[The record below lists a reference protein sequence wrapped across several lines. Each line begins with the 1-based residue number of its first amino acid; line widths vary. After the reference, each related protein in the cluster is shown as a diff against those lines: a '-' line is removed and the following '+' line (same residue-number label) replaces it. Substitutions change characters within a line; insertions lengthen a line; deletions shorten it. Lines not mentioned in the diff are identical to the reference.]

1 MHIWD
6 GKKFCLGL
14 TAALLTASSALFVS
28 CRKIDEDAPEQ
39 IYYIE
44 ASERFYITE
53 EISETGSEF
62 SAETFETGETDSETE
77 ETNETEEAASE
88 ITETTEASKAETE
101 TETEMET
108 ETEPET
114 ITKTASETASEA
126 AVETTS
132 ESEPATE
139 IVTETLPVTEKPVTD
154 NQPVQAA
161 LYEMSY
167 PAEDAFV
174 KPLGRTFMRN
184 GARILSHTC
193 SGVEFAFKGTEA
205 DITLT
210 SNCKSSKAR
219 AAFYVDGELVKDTML
234 NSKEETF
241 RIFESD
247 EPKNCII
254 SVIKLSE
261 AAYSNIGVKSI
272 NVTSE
277 YGIIPT
283 PARKHKIEFIG
294 DSITC
299 GYGIDASDQYEAF
312 ATTNENGEKTY
323 AALVGKHFK
332 ADYNIISW
340 SGIGVYSSYTESSKP
355 NQSFL
360 MPPIYGKTA
369 PNELSND
376 MWDFSKWQPDLVV
389 INLGT
394 NDNTWTK
401 GIQDRADI
409 FGEAYYKFI
418 EQVREAN
425 PNAYI
430 ICSLGVMG
438 SKLLPEIKEQ
448 VALYSA
454 NTGDY
459 RITTFEFDYRDGVND
474 GFGAG
479 FHPSAVTHQKMA
491 DKLIPFISELLGW

>member
-1 MHIWD
+1 MRI
-6 GKKFCLGL
+6 GKTACSV
-14 TAALLTASSALFVS
+14 TAAALLAASAALFAS
-28 CRKIDEDAPEQ
+28 CQKIDEAVPEQ

-44 ASERFYITE
+44 ASEPFFIRDIEAAAETAAETTSETAEITE
-53 EISETGSEF
+53 ATEIST
-62 SAETFETGETDSETE
+62 
-77 ETNETEEAASE
+77 E
-88 ITETTEASKAETE
+88 ITETKEISRTKTETE
-101 TETEMET
+101 TETETAPETVTETAASSETQTETTTEITT
-108 ETEPET
+108 ETE
-114 ITKTASETASEA
+114 IQ
-126 AVETTS
+126 
-132 ESEPATE
+132 TE
-139 IVTETLPVTEKPVTD
+139 IVRETLPVTEETVTET
-154 NQPVQAA
+154 QPVQAA

-167 PAEDAFV
+167 PAEDTFV
-174 KPLGRTFMRN
+174 KPLGRTFMKD

-193 SGVEFAFKGTEA
+193 SGVEFAFRGTKA
-205 DITLT
+205 DVTLT
-210 SNCKSSKAR
+210 SNCKTSKAR
-219 AAFYVDGELVKDTML
+219 VAFYVNGEYVKDTML
-234 NSKEETF
+234 RNEEETF
-241 RIFESD
+241 TLFESN
-247 EPKNCII
+247 EPQNCII
-254 SVIKLSE
+254 SVVKLSE

-272 NVTSE
+272 NVNSE

-299 GYGIDASDQYEAF
+299 GYGVDAADQHEAF

-332 ADYNIISW
+332 ADYNVISW

-360 MPPIYGKTA
+360 MPSTYGKTA
-369 PNELSND
+369 PNDLYND
-376 MWDFSKWQPDLVV
+376 MWDFSQWQPDLVV

-394 NDNTWTK
+394 NDNTWTR
-401 GIQDRADI
+401 GIQDRVDL
-409 FGEAYYKFI
+409 FGAAYYDFI
-418 EQVREAN
+418 KQVREAN

-438 SKLLPEIKEQ
+438 SKLLPEIEKQ

-479 FHPSAVTHQKMA
+479 YHPSAVTHQKMA
-491 DKLIPFISELLGW
+491 DKLIPFISQLLGW

>member
-1 MHIWD
+1 MRI
-6 GKKFCLGL
+6 GKTACSV
-14 TAALLTASSALFVS
+14 TAAALLAASAALFAS
-28 CRKIDEDAPEQ
+28 CRKIDEAAPEQ

-44 ASERFYITE
+44 ASEQFFIRDIE
-53 EISETGSEF
+53 PAAETA
-62 SAETFETGETDSETE
+62 AETFSETAE
-77 ETNETEEAASE
+77 VTEATENSSE
-88 ITETTEASKAETE
+88 ITERSETSRTETE
-101 TETEMET
+101 TETKTET
-108 ETEPET
+108 ETSAELPAET
-114 ITKTASETASEA
+114 QT
-126 AVETTS
+126 ETTA
-132 ESEPATE
+132 EIMTETEIQTE
-139 IVTETLPVTEKPVTD
+139 IVTETLPITETTVTET
-154 NQPVQAA
+154 QPVQAA

-167 PAEDAFV
+167 PAEDTFV
-174 KPLGRTFMRN
+174 KPLGRTFMKD

-193 SGVEFAFKGTEA
+193 SGVEFAFRGTKA
-205 DITLT
+205 DVTLT
-210 SNCKSSKAR
+210 SNCKTSKAR
-219 AAFYVDGELVKDTML
+219 VAFYVNGEYIKDTML
-234 NSKEETF
+234 QNEEETF
-241 RIFESD
+241 SVFESD
-247 EPKNCII
+247 EPQNCII
-254 SVIKLSE
+254 SVVKLSE

-272 NVTSE
+272 NVNSE

-299 GYGIDASDQYEAF
+299 GYGVDAKDQYEAF

-332 ADYNIISW
+332 ADYNVISW

-360 MPPIYGKTA
+360 MPPTYGKTA
-369 PNELSND
+369 PNDLYND
-376 MWDFSKWQPDLVV
+376 MWDFSQWQPDLVV

-394 NDNTWTK
+394 NDNTWTR
-401 GIQDRADI
+401 GIQERADL
-409 FGEAYYKFI
+409 FGSAYYDFI
-418 EQVREAN
+418 KQVREAN

-479 FHPSAVTHQKMA
+479 YHPSAVTHQKMA
-491 DKLIPFISELLGW
+491 DKLIPFISQLLDW

>member
-6 GKKFCLGL
+6 RKKFCLGL
-14 TAALLTASSALFVS
+14 TAALLTASSSIFVS
-28 CRKIDEDAPEQ
+28 CRKIDEEAPEQ

-44 ASERFYITE
+44 ASERLYITE
-53 EISETGSEF
+53 EISETEPEF
-62 SAETFETGETDSETE
+62 LTEISGTGETSDTEESTTETETETDTEPETESETE
-77 ETNETEEAASE
+77 P
-88 ITETTEASKAETE
+88 ETE
-101 TETEMET
+101 TETEIET
-108 ETEPET
+108 TTES
-114 ITKTASETASEA
+114 ASETT
-126 AVETTS
+126 VEITT
-132 ESEPATE
+132 ETEPATE
-139 IVTETLPVTEKPVTD
+139 IVTETLSGTEEPVTD
-154 NQPVQAA
+154 IQPVQSA

-167 PAEDAFV
+167 PADDTFV
-174 KPLGRTFMRN
+174 KPLGRTFMRD

-193 SGVEFAFKGTEA
+193 SGVEFAFRGTSA

-247 EPKNCII
+247 EPRNCII
-254 SVIKLSE
+254 SVVKLSE

-299 GYGIDASDQYEAF
+299 GYGVDAADQYEAF
-312 ATTNENGEKTY
+312 STTNENGAKTY

-360 MPPIYGKTA
+360 LPPIYGKTA

-376 MWDFSKWQPDLVV
+376 MWDFTQWQPDLVV

>member
-6 GKKFCLGL
+6 RKKFCLGL
-14 TAALLTASSALFVS
+14 TAAILTVSSLLFVS
-28 CRKIDEDAPEQ
+28 CRKIDEEAPEQ

-53 EISETGSEF
+53 EISETEPEF
-62 SAETFETGETDSETE
+62 LTEISGTGETSDTEESTTETETDTEPETESETE
-77 ETNETEEAASE
+77 PETE
-88 ITETTEASKAETE
+88 TEPKTE
-101 TETEMET
+101 TETEIET
-108 ETEPET
+108 TTES
-114 ITKTASETASEA
+114 ASETT
-126 AVETTS
+126 VEITT
-132 ESEPATE
+132 ETEPATE
-139 IVTETLPVTEKPVTD
+139 IVTETLSGTEEPVTD
-154 NQPVQAA
+154 IQPVQSA

-167 PAEDAFV
+167 PADDTFV
-174 KPLGRTFMRN
+174 KPLGRTFMRD

-193 SGVEFAFKGTEA
+193 SGVEFAFRGTSA

-247 EPKNCII
+247 EPRNCII
-254 SVIKLSE
+254 SVVKLSE
-261 AAYSNIGVKSI
+261 AAYSNRGVKSI

-299 GYGIDASDQYEAF
+299 GYGVDAADQYEAF
-312 ATTNENGEKTY
+312 STTNENGAKTY

-360 MPPIYGKTA
+360 LPPIYGKTA

-376 MWDFSKWQPDLVV
+376 MWDFTQWQPDLVV

-459 RITTFEFDYRDGVND
+459 KITTFEFDYRDGVND

>member
-1 MHIWD
+1 MRI
-6 GKKFCLGL
+6 GKTACSVIA
-14 TAALLTASSALFVS
+14 AALLAASAALFAS
-28 CRKIDEDAPEQ
+28 CRKIDEEAPEQ

-44 ASERFYITE
+44 ASERFYIPDIE
-53 EISETGSEF
+53 ETAITTADTVSET
-62 SAETFETGETDSETE
+62 AEVTETTE
-77 ETNETEEAASE
+77 ITEITAE
-88 ITETTEASKAETE
+88 ITETETQTESEPETTEETTEESRTEAETSSETE
-101 TETEMET
+101 SETNTETTTEITT
-108 ETEPET
+108 ETEP
-114 ITKTASETASEA
+114 
-126 AVETTS
+126 V
-132 ESEPATE
+132 TE
-139 IVTETLPVTEKPVTD
+139 IITETLPVTEETVSET
-154 NQPVQAA
+154 QPAQAA
-161 LYEMSY
+161 LSEMSY
-167 PAEDAFV
+167 PAEDTFV
-174 KPLGRTFMRN
+174 KPLGRTFMRD

-193 SGVEFAFKGTEA
+193 SGVEFAFRGTKA
-205 DITLT
+205 DVTLT
-210 SNCKSSKAR
+210 SNCKTSKAR
-219 AAFYVDGELVKDTML
+219 VAFYVNGELVKDTML
-234 NSKEETF
+234 QNSEETF
-241 RIFESD
+241 AVFESD
-247 EPKNCII
+247 EPQNCII
-254 SVIKLSE
+254 SVVKLSE
-261 AAYSNIGVKSI
+261 AAYSNVGVKSI
-272 NVTSE
+272 NVNSE

-283 PARKHKIEFIG
+283 PERKHKIEFIG

-299 GYGIDASDQYEAF
+299 GYGIDAKDQYEAF

-323 AALVGKHFK
+323 AALVGKRFK
-332 ADYNIISW
+332 ADYNVISW

-394 NDNTWTK
+394 NDNTWTR
-401 GIQDRADI
+401 GIQERADL
-409 FGEAYYKFI
+409 FGSAYYDFI
-418 EQVREAN
+418 KQVREAN

-479 FHPSAVTHQKMA
+479 YHPSAVTHQKMA
-491 DKLIPFISELLGW
+491 DKLIPFISQLLGW

>member
-6 GKKFCLGL
+6 RKKFCLGL
-14 TAALLTASSALFVS
+14 TAALLTASSSIFVS
-28 CRKIDEDAPEQ
+28 CRKIDEEAPEQ

-53 EISETGSEF
+53 EISETEPEF
-62 SAETFETGETDSETE
+62 LTEISGTGETSDTE
-77 ETNETEEAASE
+77 ES
-88 ITETTEASKAETE
+88 TTETE
-101 TETEMET
+101 TETDTEPET
-108 ETEPET
+108 ESETEPET
-114 ITKTASETASEA
+114 ETETKTETETEIETTTESASETT
-126 AVETTS
+126 VEITT
-132 ESEPATE
+132 ETEPATE
-139 IVTETLPVTEKPVTD
+139 IVTETLSGTEEPVTD
-154 NQPVQAA
+154 IQPVQSA

-167 PAEDAFV
+167 PADDTFV
-174 KPLGRTFMRN
+174 KPLGRTFMRD

-193 SGVEFAFKGTEA
+193 SGVEFAFRGTSA

-210 SNCKSSKAR
+210 SNCKASKAR

-241 RIFESD
+241 KIFESN

-254 SVIKLSE
+254 SVVKLSE

-299 GYGIDASDQYEAF
+299 GYGVDAADQYEAF
-312 ATTNENGEKTY
+312 STTNENGAKTY

-360 MPPIYGKTA
+360 LPPIYGKTA

-376 MWDFSKWQPDLVV
+376 MWDFTQWQPDLVV

-459 RITTFEFDYRDGVND
+459 KITTFEFDYRDGVND

>member
-6 GKKFCLGL
+6 RKKFCLGL
-14 TAALLTASSALFVS
+14 TAAILTVSSLLFVS
-28 CRKIDEDAPEQ
+28 CRKIDEEAPEQ

-53 EISETGSEF
+53 EISETEPEF
-62 SAETFETGETDSETE
+62 LTEISGTGETSDTEESTTETETDTEPETESETE
-77 ETNETEEAASE
+77 P
-88 ITETTEASKAETE
+88 ETE
-101 TETEMET
+101 TETKTET
-108 ETEPET
+108 ETEIET
-114 ITKTASETASEA
+114 TTESASETT
-126 AVETTS
+126 VEITT
-132 ESEPATE
+132 ETEPATE
-139 IVTETLPVTEKPVTD
+139 IVTETLSGTEEPVTD
-154 NQPVQAA
+154 TQPVQSS

-167 PAEDAFV
+167 PAEDTFV
-174 KPLGRTFMRN
+174 KPLGRTFMRD

-193 SGVEFAFKGTEA
+193 SGVEFAFRGTSA

-247 EPKNCII
+247 EPRNCII
-254 SVIKLSE
+254 SVVKLSE

-299 GYGIDASDQYEAF
+299 GYGVDAADQYEAF
-312 ATTNENGEKTY
+312 STTNENGAKTY

-360 MPPIYGKTA
+360 LPPIYGKTA

-376 MWDFSKWQPDLVV
+376 MWDFTQWQPDLVV

>member
-6 GKKFCLGL
+6 RKKFCLGL
-14 TAALLTASSALFVS
+14 TAALLTASSSIFVS
-28 CRKIDEDAPEQ
+28 CRKIDEEAPEQ

-44 ASERFYITE
+44 ASERLYITE
-53 EISETGSEF
+53 EISETEPEF
-62 SAETFETGETDSETE
+62 LTEISGTGETSDTEESTTETETETDTEPETESETE
-77 ETNETEEAASE
+77 PETEP
-88 ITETTEASKAETE
+88 ETE
-101 TETEMET
+101 TETEIET
-108 ETEPET
+108 TTES
-114 ITKTASETASEA
+114 ASETT
-126 AVETTS
+126 VEITT
-132 ESEPATE
+132 ETEPATE
-139 IVTETLPVTEKPVTD
+139 IVTETLSGTEEPVTD
-154 NQPVQAA
+154 TQPVQSA

-167 PAEDAFV
+167 PAEDTFV
-174 KPLGRTFMRN
+174 KPLGRTFMRD

-193 SGVEFAFKGTEA
+193 SGVEFAFRGTSA

-247 EPKNCII
+247 EPRNCII
-254 SVIKLSE
+254 SVVKLSE

-299 GYGIDASDQYEAF
+299 GYGVDAADQYEAF
-312 ATTNENGEKTY
+312 STTNENGAKTY

-360 MPPIYGKTA
+360 LPPIYGKTA

-376 MWDFSKWQPDLVV
+376 MWDFTQWQPDLVV

-401 GIQDRADI
+401 GIQERADI

>member
-6 GKKFCLGL
+6 RKKFCLGL
-14 TAALLTASSALFVS
+14 TAALLTASSSIFVS
-28 CRKIDEDAPEQ
+28 CRKIDEEAPEQ

-53 EISETGSEF
+53 EISETEPEF
-62 SAETFETGETDSETE
+62 LTEISGTGETSDTEESTTETETDTEPETESETE
-77 ETNETEEAASE
+77 PETE
-88 ITETTEASKAETE
+88 TEPKTE
-101 TETEMET
+101 TETEIET
-108 ETEPET
+108 TTES
-114 ITKTASETASEA
+114 ASETT
-126 AVETTS
+126 VEITT
-132 ESEPATE
+132 ETEPATE
-139 IVTETLPVTEKPVTD
+139 IVTETLSGTEEPVTD
-154 NQPVQAA
+154 IQPVQSA

-167 PAEDAFV
+167 PADDTFV
-174 KPLGRTFMRN
+174 KPLGRTFMRD

-193 SGVEFAFKGTEA
+193 SGVEFAFRGTSA

-247 EPKNCII
+247 EPRNCII
-254 SVIKLSE
+254 SVVKLSE

-299 GYGIDASDQYEAF
+299 GYGVDAADQYEAF
-312 ATTNENGEKTY
+312 STTNENGAKTY

-360 MPPIYGKTA
+360 LPPIYGKTA

-376 MWDFSKWQPDLVV
+376 MWDFTQWQPDLVV

-459 RITTFEFDYRDGVND
+459 KITTFEFDYRDGVND

>member
-1 MHIWD
+1 MHILD
-6 GKKFCLGL
+6 GKKICLGL

-28 CRKIDEDAPEQ
+28 CRKIDEEAPEQ

-53 EISETGSEF
+53 EISETESEF
-62 SAETFETGETDSETE
+62 SAETFETDT
-77 ETNETEEAASE
+77 ETEEASDTEESAAETESD
-88 ITETTEASKAETE
+88 TETETEAETESETE
-101 TETEMET
+101 TETETETKTESET
-108 ETEPET
+108 ETTTEEITTET
-114 ITKTASETASEA
+114 
-126 AVETTS
+126 
-132 ESEPATE
+132 EPATE
-139 IVTETLPVTEKPVTD
+139 IVTETLPVTEESVKDT
-154 NQPVQAA
+154 QPVQAA
-161 LYEMSY
+161 LFEAAY
-167 PAEDAFV
+167 PAESNYV
-174 KPLGRTFMRN
+174 KPLGRTFMRD

-193 SGVEFAFKGTEA
+193 SGVEFAFRGTSA

-210 SNCKSSKAR
+210 SNCKTSKAR

-254 SVIKLSE
+254 SVVKLSE

-299 GYGIDASDQYEAF
+299 GYGIDAADQYEAF

-360 MPPIYGKTA
+360 LPPIYGKTA

-376 MWDFSKWQPDLVV
+376 MWDFSQWQPDLVV

-418 EQVREAN
+418 EQVRESN

-459 RITTFEFDYRDGVND
+459 KITTFEFDYRDGVND

>member
-1 MHIWD
+1 M
-6 GKKFCLGL
+6 
-14 TAALLTASSALFVS
+14 AVSALLFAS
-28 CRKIDEDAPEQ
+28 CREIDEAAPEQ

-44 ASERFYITE
+44 ASERFYIPDITE
-53 EISETGSEF
+53 SDETVIEIIPETASVSE
-62 SAETFETGETDSETE
+62 ETE
-77 ETNETEEAASE
+77 ITTE
-88 ITETTEASKAETE
+88 ITETTEIPATETESETE
-101 TETEMET
+101 TETASETVTET
-108 ETEPET
+108 ETS
-114 ITKTASETASEA
+114 SETQTETA
-126 AVETTS
+126 AETTT
-132 ESEPATE
+132 ETE
-139 IVTETLPVTEKPVTD
+139 IQTEIITETLPVTESAVTET
-154 NQPVQAA
+154 QPVQAA

-167 PAEDAFV
+167 PAEDTFV
-174 KPLGRTFMRN
+174 KPLGRTFMRD

-193 SGVEFAFKGTEA
+193 SGVEFAFRGTKA
-205 DITLT
+205 DVTLT
-210 SNCKSSKAR
+210 SNCKTSKAR
-219 AAFYVDGELVKDTML
+219 VAFYVNGEYVKDTML
-234 NSKEETF
+234 QNAEETF
-241 RIFESD
+241 SVFESG
-247 EPKNCII
+247 EPQNCII
-254 SVIKLSE
+254 SVVKLSE

-299 GYGIDASDQYEAF
+299 GYGVDAADQYEAF

-332 ADYNIISW
+332 ADYNVISW

-376 MWDFSKWQPDLVV
+376 MWDFSAWQPDLVV

-401 GIQDRADI
+401 GIQERVDL
-409 FGEAYYKFI
+409 FGTAYYEFI

-438 SKLLPEIKEQ
+438 SKLLPEIEKQ

-491 DKLIPFISELLGW
+491 DKLIPFISQLLGW

>member
-6 GKKFCLGL
+6 GKKICLGL

-28 CRKIDEDAPEQ
+28 CRKIDEEAPEQ

-53 EISETGSEF
+53 EISETESEF
-62 SAETFETGETDSETE
+62 RTETSATDTETE
-77 ETNETEEAASE
+77 ETSDTEESAAETESD
-88 ITETTEASKAETE
+88 TETETEAETESETE
-101 TETEMET
+101 TETETETKTESET
-108 ETEPET
+108 ETTTEEITTET
-114 ITKTASETASEA
+114 
-126 AVETTS
+126 
-132 ESEPATE
+132 EPATE
-139 IVTETLPVTEKPVTD
+139 IVTETLPITEESVKDT
-154 NQPVQAA
+154 QPVQAA
-161 LYEMSY
+161 LFEAAY
-167 PAEDAFV
+167 PAESNYV
-174 KPLGRTFMRN
+174 KPLGRTFMRD

-193 SGVEFAFKGTEA
+193 SGVEFAFRGTSA

-210 SNCKSSKAR
+210 SNCKTSKAR

-254 SVIKLSE
+254 SVVKLSE

-299 GYGIDASDQYEAF
+299 GYGIDAADQYEAF

-360 MPPIYGKTA
+360 LPPIYGKTA

-376 MWDFSKWQPDLVV
+376 MWDFTQWQPDLVV

-418 EQVREAN
+418 EQVRESN

-459 RITTFEFDYRDGVND
+459 KITTFEFDYRDGVND

>member
-1 MHIWD
+1 MRIR
-6 GKKFCLGL
+6 KKLCLGS
-14 TAALLTASSALFVS
+14 AAVFLSASVSLFAS
-28 CRKIDEDAPEQ
+28 CQKVDEAAPEQ

-44 ASERFYITE
+44 ASERFYIPDITE
-53 EISETGSEF
+53 SDETATEIISEIPTITETSE
-62 SAETFETGETDSETE
+62 AMEIT
-77 ETNETEEAASE
+77 SE
-88 ITETTEASKAETE
+88 ITETEEIFKTESESETETETKVSETPEISAESETKAETE
-101 TETEMET
+101 TEIAET
-108 ETEPET
+108 EQQ
-114 ITKTASETASEA
+114 
-126 AVETTS
+126 
-132 ESEPATE
+132 TE
-139 IVTETLPVTEKPVTD
+139 IQTEIITETLPVTEETTAET
-154 NQPVQAA
+154 QPVQAA

-167 PAEDAFV
+167 PAESNFV
-174 KPLGRTFMRN
+174 KPMGRTFMRD

-193 SGVEFAFKGTEA
+193 SGVEFAFRGTAA

-210 SNCKSSKAR
+210 SNCKTSKAR
-219 AAFYVDGELVKDTML
+219 VAFYVNGEPVKDTML
-234 NSKEETF
+234 NNTEETF
-241 RIFESD
+241 RVFEST
-247 EPKNCII
+247 EPQNCII
-254 SVIKLSE
+254 SVVKLSE

-299 GYGIDASDQYEAF
+299 GYGIDAADQYEAF

-323 AALVGKHFK
+323 AALIGKHFK
-332 ADYNIISW
+332 ADYNVISW

-376 MWDFSKWQPDLVV
+376 MWDFTQWQPDLVV

-394 NDNTWTK
+394 NDNTWTR
-401 GIQDRADI
+401 GIQERADL
-409 FGEAYYKFI
+409 FGTAYYEFI

-491 DKLIPFISELLGW
+491 DKMIPFIEQIMGW

>member
-6 GKKFCLGL
+6 RKKFCLGL
-14 TAALLTASSALFVS
+14 TAAILTVSSLLFVS
-28 CRKIDEDAPEQ
+28 CRKIDEEAPEQ

-53 EISETGSEF
+53 EISETEPEF
-62 SAETFETGETDSETE
+62 LTEISGTGETSDTEESTTETETDTEPETESETE
-77 ETNETEEAASE
+77 PETE
-88 ITETTEASKAETE
+88 TEPKTE
-101 TETEMET
+101 TETEIET
-108 ETEPET
+108 TTES
-114 ITKTASETASEA
+114 ASETT
-126 AVETTS
+126 VEITT
-132 ESEPATE
+132 ETEPATE
-139 IVTETLPVTEKPVTD
+139 IVTETLSGTEEPVTD
-154 NQPVQAA
+154 IQPVQSA

-167 PAEDAFV
+167 PADDTFV
-174 KPLGRTFMRN
+174 KPLGRTFMRD

-193 SGVEFAFKGTEA
+193 SGVEFAFRGTSA

-247 EPKNCII
+247 EPRNCII
-254 SVIKLSE
+254 SVVKLSE

-299 GYGIDASDQYEAF
+299 GYGVDAADQYEAF
-312 ATTNENGEKTY
+312 STTNENGAKTY

-360 MPPIYGKTA
+360 LPPIYGKTA

-376 MWDFSKWQPDLVV
+376 MWDFTQWQPDLVV

-394 NDNTWTK
+394 NDNTWTR

-459 RITTFEFDYRDGVND
+459 KITTFEFDYRDGVND

>member
-6 GKKFCLGL
+6 RKKFCLGL
-14 TAALLTASSALFVS
+14 TAALLTASSSIFVS
-28 CRKIDEDAPEQ
+28 CRKIDEEAPEQ

-44 ASERFYITE
+44 ASERLYITE
-53 EISETGSEF
+53 EISETEPEF
-62 SAETFETGETDSETE
+62 LTEISGTGETSDTEESTTETETETDTEPETESETE
-77 ETNETEEAASE
+77 P
-88 ITETTEASKAETE
+88 ETE
-101 TETEMET
+101 TETEIET
-108 ETEPET
+108 TTES
-114 ITKTASETASEA
+114 ASETT
-126 AVETTS
+126 VEIITET
-132 ESEPATE
+132 EPATE
-139 IVTETLPVTEKPVTD
+139 IVTETLSGTEEPVTD
-154 NQPVQAA
+154 TQPVQSA

-167 PAEDAFV
+167 PADDTFV
-174 KPLGRTFMRN
+174 KPLGRTFMRD

-193 SGVEFAFKGTEA
+193 SGVEFAFRGTSA

-247 EPKNCII
+247 EPRNCII
-254 SVIKLSE
+254 SVVKLSE

-299 GYGIDASDQYEAF
+299 GYGVDAADQYEAF
-312 ATTNENGEKTY
+312 STTNENGAKTY

-360 MPPIYGKTA
+360 LPPIYGKTA

-376 MWDFSKWQPDLVV
+376 MWDFTQWQPDLVV

>member
-6 GKKFCLGL
+6 RKKSCLGL
-14 TAALLTASSALFVS
+14 TAAILTISSLLFVS
-28 CRKIDEDAPEQ
+28 CRKIDEEAPEQ

-53 EISETGSEF
+53 EISETEPEF
-62 SAETFETGETDSETE
+62 LTEISGTGETSDTE
-77 ETNETEEAASE
+77 EST
-88 ITETTEASKAETE
+88 TE
-101 TETEMET
+101 TETEMDTEPET
-108 ETEPET
+108 ESETEPET
-114 ITKTASETASEA
+114 ETETKTETETEIETTTESASETT
-126 AVETTS
+126 VEITT
-132 ESEPATE
+132 ETEPATK
-139 IVTETLPVTEKPVTD
+139 IVTETLSGTEEPVTD
-154 NQPVQAA
+154 TQPVQSA

-167 PAEDAFV
+167 PADDTFV
-174 KPLGRTFMRN
+174 KPLGRTFMRD

-193 SGVEFAFKGTEA
+193 SGVEFAFRGTSA

-219 AAFYVDGELVKDTML
+219 AAFSVDGELVKDTML

-247 EPKNCII
+247 EPRNCII
-254 SVIKLSE
+254 SVVKLSE

-299 GYGIDASDQYEAF
+299 GYGVDAADQYEAF
-312 ATTNENGEKTY
+312 STTNENGAKTY

-360 MPPIYGKTA
+360 LPPIYGKTA

-376 MWDFSKWQPDLVV
+376 MWDFTQWQPDLVV

>member
-1 MHIWD
+1 MHIR
-6 GKKFCLGL
+6 KNLCSGL
-14 TAALLTASSALFVS
+14 SAVFFAASVFGFASCQKV
-28 CRKIDEDAPEQ
+28 DEAAPEQ

-44 ASERFYITE
+44 ASERFYVPDITE
-53 EISETGSEF
+53 SDESAAEIIPETQPI
-62 SAETFETGETDSETE
+62 T
-77 ETNETEEAASE
+77 ETEEASETTEITSE
-88 ITETTEASKAETE
+88 ITKTTETSETE
-101 TETEMET
+101 TESET
-108 ETEPET
+108 ETQTET
-114 ITKTASETASEA
+114 EAPAETQT
-126 AVETTS
+126 ETTT
-132 ESEPATE
+132 EVTTETEVQTE
-139 IVTETLPVTEKPVTD
+139 IVTETLPVTEDTVTET
-154 NQPVQAA
+154 QPVQAA

-167 PAEDAFV
+167 PAESNFV
-174 KPLGRTFMRN
+174 KPLGRTFMRD

-193 SGVEFAFKGTEA
+193 SGVEFAFRGTAA

-210 SNCKSSKAR
+210 SNCKTSKAR
-219 AAFYVDGELVKDTML
+219 AAFYVNGEMVKDTML
-234 NSKEETF
+234 NNAEETF
-241 RIFESD
+241 RVFESA
-247 EPKNCII
+247 EPQNCII
-254 SVIKLSE
+254 SVVKLSE

-299 GYGIDASDQYEAF
+299 GYGVDAADQYEAF

-323 AALVGKHFK
+323 AALIGKHFK
-332 ADYNIISW
+332 ADYNVISW

-360 MPPIYGKTA
+360 LPPIYGKTA

-376 MWDFSKWQPDLVV
+376 MWDFTQWQPDLVV

-401 GIQDRADI
+401 GIQERADL
-409 FGEAYYKFI
+409 FGAAYYEFI

-438 SKLLPEIKEQ
+438 SRLLPEIKEQ

-491 DKLIPFISELLGW
+491 DKIIPFIEQIMGW

>member
-6 GKKFCLGL
+6 RKKFCLGL
-14 TAALLTASSALFVS
+14 TAALLTASSSIFVS
-28 CRKIDEDAPEQ
+28 CRKIDEEAPEQ

-53 EISETGSEF
+53 EISETEPEF
-62 SAETFETGETDSETE
+62 LTEISGTGETSDTE
-77 ETNETEEAASE
+77 ES
-88 ITETTEASKAETE
+88 TTETE
-101 TETEMET
+101 TETDTEPET
-108 ETEPET
+108 ESETEPET
-114 ITKTASETASEA
+114 ETETKTETETEIETTTESASETT
-126 AVETTS
+126 VEITT
-132 ESEPATE
+132 ETEPATE
-139 IVTETLPVTEKPVTD
+139 IVTETLSGTEEPVTD
-154 NQPVQAA
+154 IQPVQSA

-167 PAEDAFV
+167 PADDTFV
-174 KPLGRTFMRN
+174 KPLGRTFMRD

-193 SGVEFAFKGTEA
+193 SGVEFAFRGTSA

-210 SNCKSSKAR
+210 SNCKASKAR

-241 RIFESD
+241 KIFESN

-254 SVIKLSE
+254 SVVKLSE

-299 GYGIDASDQYEAF
+299 GYGVDAADQYEAF
-312 ATTNENGEKTY
+312 STTNENGAKTY

-360 MPPIYGKTA
+360 LPPIYGKTA

-376 MWDFSKWQPDLVV
+376 MWDFSQWQPDLVV

-459 RITTFEFDYRDGVND
+459 KITTFEFDYRDGVND

>member
-1 MHIWD
+1 MHIR
-6 GKKFCLGL
+6 KNLCSGL
-14 TAALLTASSALFVS
+14 AAAFFLMSAAFLTS
-28 CRKIDEDAPEQ
+28 CQQVDEEAPEQ
-39 IYYIE
+39 IYFIE
-44 ASERFYITE
+44 ASERLYIPE
-53 EISETGSEF
+53 EITKSNSET
-62 SAETFETGETDSETE
+62 AADLPTETIETVL
-77 ETNETEEAASE
+77 E
-88 ITETTEASKAETE
+88 ITETTTETEKIQETKTETKSETSETFTEFEAKTETETEITEAETE
-101 TETEMET
+101 TE
-108 ETEPET
+108 
-114 ITKTASETASEA
+114 IQ
-126 AVETTS
+126 
-132 ESEPATE
+132 TE
-139 IVTETLPVTEKPVTD
+139 IITETLPSEPITESVTESVTET
-154 NQPVQAA
+154 QPVQTA

-167 PAEDAFV
+167 PAESNFV
-174 KPLGRTFMRN
+174 KPLGRTFMRD
-184 GARILSHTC
+184 GSRILSHTC
-193 SGVEFAFKGTEA
+193 SGVEFAFRGTAA

-210 SNCKSSKAR
+210 SNCKTSKAR
-219 AAFYVDGELVKDTML
+219 VAFYVNGEPVKDTML
-234 NSKEETF
+234 NNTEETF
-241 RIFESD
+241 RIFEST
-247 EPKNCII
+247 EPQNCII
-254 SVIKLSE
+254 SVVKLSE

-272 NVTSE
+272 NVISE

-299 GYGIDASDQYEAF
+299 GYGIDAADQYEAF

-323 AALVGKHFK
+323 AALIGKHFK
-332 ADYNIISW
+332 ADYNVISW

-376 MWDFSKWQPDLVV
+376 MWDFTQWQPDLVV

-394 NDNTWTK
+394 NDNTWTR
-401 GIQDRADI
+401 GIQERADL
-409 FGEAYYKFI
+409 FGAAYYEFI
-418 EQVREAN
+418 EQVRDAN

-491 DKLIPFISELLGW
+491 DKMIPFIEQLMGW

>member
-6 GKKFCLGL
+6 RKKFCLGL
-14 TAALLTASSALFVS
+14 TAALLTASSSIFVS
-28 CRKIDEDAPEQ
+28 CRKIDEEAPEQ

-53 EISETGSEF
+53 EISETEPEF
-62 SAETFETGETDSETE
+62 LTEISGTGETSDTE
-77 ETNETEEAASE
+77 ES
-88 ITETTEASKAETE
+88 TTETE
-101 TETEMET
+101 TETDTEPET
-108 ETEPET
+108 ESETEPET
-114 ITKTASETASEA
+114 ETKTETETEIETTTESASETT
-126 AVETTS
+126 VEITT
-132 ESEPATE
+132 ETEPATE
-139 IVTETLPVTEKPVTD
+139 IVTETLSGTEEPVTD
-154 NQPVQAA
+154 IQPVQSA

-167 PAEDAFV
+167 PADDTFV
-174 KPLGRTFMRN
+174 KPLGRTFMRD

-193 SGVEFAFKGTEA
+193 SGVEFAFRGTSA

-247 EPKNCII
+247 EPRNCII
-254 SVIKLSE
+254 SVVKLSE

-299 GYGIDASDQYEAF
+299 GYGVDAADQYEAF
-312 ATTNENGEKTY
+312 STTNENGAKTY

-360 MPPIYGKTA
+360 LPPIYGKTA

-376 MWDFSKWQPDLVV
+376 MWDFTQWQPDLVV

>member
-6 GKKFCLGL
+6 RKKFCLGL
-14 TAALLTASSALFVS
+14 TAALLTASSSIFVS
-28 CRKIDEDAPEQ
+28 CRKIDEEAPEQ

-53 EISETGSEF
+53 EISETEPEF
-62 SAETFETGETDSETE
+62 LTEISGTGETSDTE
-77 ETNETEEAASE
+77 ES
-88 ITETTEASKAETE
+88 TTETE
-101 TETEMET
+101 TETDTEPET
-108 ETEPET
+108 ESETEPET
-114 ITKTASETASEA
+114 ETKTETETEIETTTESASETT
-126 AVETTS
+126 VEITT
-132 ESEPATE
+132 ETEPATE
-139 IVTETLPVTEKPVTD
+139 IVTETLSGTEEPVTD
-154 NQPVQAA
+154 TQPVQSA

-167 PAEDAFV
+167 PAEDTFV
-174 KPLGRTFMRN
+174 KPLGRTFMRD

-193 SGVEFAFKGTEA
+193 SGVEFAFRGTSA

-247 EPKNCII
+247 EPRNCII
-254 SVIKLSE
+254 SVVKLSE

-299 GYGIDASDQYEAF
+299 GYGVDAADQYEAF
-312 ATTNENGEKTY
+312 STTNENGAKTY

-360 MPPIYGKTA
+360 LPPIYGKTA

-376 MWDFSKWQPDLVV
+376 MWDFTQWQPDLVV

>member
-1 MHIWD
+1 MRIR
-6 GKKFCLGL
+6 KNLCLGSAAVFL
-14 TAALLTASSALFVS
+14 AASALLFASCQKV
-28 CRKIDEDAPEQ
+28 DETAPEQ

-44 ASERFYITE
+44 ASERFYIPDITESDETLTEIISEMPTITETSETTEITSEITETE
-53 EISETGSEF
+53 EISES
-62 SAETFETGETDSETE
+62 
-77 ETNETEEAASE
+77 
-88 ITETTEASKAETE
+88 ETE
-101 TETEMET
+101 TETEISETSAETEVKT
-108 ETEPET
+108 ETEPE
-114 ITKTASETASEA
+114 ITETEQQ
-126 AVETTS
+126 
-132 ESEPATE
+132 TE
-139 IVTETLPVTEKPVTD
+139 IQTEIITETLTVTETEETAAET
-154 NQPVQAA
+154 QPVQAA

-167 PAEDAFV
+167 PAESNFV
-174 KPLGRTFMRN
+174 KPLGRTFMRD
-184 GARILSHTC
+184 GSRILSHTC
-193 SGVEFAFKGTEA
+193 SGVEFAFRGTAA

-210 SNCKSSKAR
+210 SNCKTSKAR
-219 AAFYVDGELVKDTML
+219 AAFYVNGEMVKDTML
-234 NSKEETF
+234 NNTEETF
-241 RIFESD
+241 RIFEST
-247 EPKNCII
+247 EPQNCII
-254 SVIKLSE
+254 SVVKLSE

-299 GYGIDASDQYEAF
+299 GYGIDAADQYEAF

-323 AALVGKHFK
+323 AALIGKHFK
-332 ADYNIISW
+332 ADYNVISW

-360 MPPIYGKTA
+360 LPPIYGKTA

-376 MWDFSKWQPDLVV
+376 MWDFTQWQPDLVV

-401 GIQDRADI
+401 GIQERADL
-409 FGEAYYKFI
+409 FGAAYYEFI

-491 DKLIPFISELLGW
+491 DKIIPFIEQIMGW

>member
-6 GKKFCLGL
+6 RKKFCLGL
-14 TAALLTASSALFVS
+14 TAALLTASSSIFVS
-28 CRKIDEDAPEQ
+28 CRKIDEEAPEQ

-44 ASERFYITE
+44 ASERLYITE
-53 EISETGSEF
+53 EISETEPEF
-62 SAETFETGETDSETE
+62 LTEISGTGETSDTEESTTETETETDTEPETESETE
-77 ETNETEEAASE
+77 P
-88 ITETTEASKAETE
+88 ETE
-101 TETEMET
+101 TETEIET
-108 ETEPET
+108 TTES
-114 ITKTASETASEA
+114 ASETT
-126 AVETTS
+126 VEITT
-132 ESEPATE
+132 ETEPATE
-139 IVTETLPVTEKPVTD
+139 IVTETLSGTEEPVTD
-154 NQPVQAA
+154 IQPVQSA

-167 PAEDAFV
+167 PADDTFV
-174 KPLGRTFMRN
+174 KPLGRTFMRD

-193 SGVEFAFKGTEA
+193 SGVEFAFRGTSA

-247 EPKNCII
+247 EPRNCII
-254 SVIKLSE
+254 SVVKLSE

-299 GYGIDASDQYEAF
+299 GYGVDAADQYEAF
-312 ATTNENGEKTY
+312 STTNENGAKTY

-360 MPPIYGKTA
+360 LPPIYGKTA

-376 MWDFSKWQPDLVV
+376 MWDFSQWQPDLVV

-459 RITTFEFDYRDGVND
+459 KITTFEFDYRDGVND

>member
-6 GKKFCLGL
+6 RKKFCLGL
-14 TAALLTASSALFVS
+14 TAAILTVSSLLFVS
-28 CRKIDEDAPEQ
+28 CRKIDEEAPEQ

-53 EISETGSEF
+53 EISETEPEF
-62 SAETFETGETDSETE
+62 LTEISGTGETSDTEESTTETETDTEPETESETE
-77 ETNETEEAASE
+77 PETE
-88 ITETTEASKAETE
+88 TEPKTE
-101 TETEMET
+101 TETEIET
-108 ETEPET
+108 TTES
-114 ITKTASETASEA
+114 ASETT
-126 AVETTS
+126 VEITT
-132 ESEPATE
+132 ETEPATE
-139 IVTETLPVTEKPVTD
+139 IVTETLSGTEEPVTD
-154 NQPVQAA
+154 IQPVQSA

-167 PAEDAFV
+167 PADDTFV
-174 KPLGRTFMRN
+174 KPLGRTFMRD

-193 SGVEFAFKGTEA
+193 SGVEFAFRGTSA

-247 EPKNCII
+247 EPRNCII
-254 SVIKLSE
+254 SVVKLSE

-299 GYGIDASDQYEAF
+299 GYGVDAADQYEAF
-312 ATTNENGEKTY
+312 STTNENGAKTY

-360 MPPIYGKTA
+360 LPPIYGKTA

-376 MWDFSKWQPDLVV
+376 MWDFTQWQPDLVV

-459 RITTFEFDYRDGVND
+459 KITTFEFDYRDGVND

>member
-1 MHIWD
+1 MRIR
-6 GKKFCLGL
+6 KNLCSGL
-14 TAALLTASSALFVS
+14 AAVLLAMSALPFAS
-28 CRKIDEDAPEQ
+28 CQKVDEAAPEQ

-44 ASERFYITE
+44 ASERFYIPDLTE
-53 EISETGSEF
+53 S
-62 SAETFETGETDSETE
+62 E
-77 ETNETEEAASE
+77 ETVTEIVAEAASVTDTTE
-88 ITETTEASKAETE
+88 ITTETTETTEASESETEAETE
-101 TETEMET
+101 TETEAET
-108 ETEPET
+108 ESEAEITTEAEE
-114 ITKTASETASEA
+114 ETATETA
-126 AVETTS
+126 AETTA
-132 ESEPATE
+132 EPEPATE
-139 IVTETLPVTEKPVTD
+139 IVTETLPVTEEAVTET
-154 NQPVQAA
+154 QPVQAA

-167 PAEDAFV
+167 PAEDNFV
-174 KPLGRTFMRN
+174 KPLGRTFMRD

-193 SGVEFAFKGTEA
+193 SGVEFAFRGTAA

-210 SNCKSSKAR
+210 SNCKASKAR

-234 NSKEETF
+234 NNTEETF
-241 RIFESD
+241 RVFEST

-254 SVIKLSE
+254 SVVKLSE

-299 GYGIDASDQYEAF
+299 GYGIDAADQYEAF
-312 ATTNENGEKTY
+312 STTNENGEKTY

-332 ADYNIISW
+332 ADYNVISW

-360 MPPIYGKTA
+360 LPPIYGKTA

-376 MWDFSKWQPDLVV
+376 MWDFSQWQPDLVV

-418 EQVREAN
+418 EQVRESN

-491 DKLIPFISELLGW
+491 DKLIPFISQLMGW

>member
-6 GKKFCLGL
+6 RKKFCLGL
-14 TAALLTASSALFVS
+14 TAALLTASSSIFVS
-28 CRKIDEDAPEQ
+28 CRKIDEEAPEQ

-53 EISETGSEF
+53 EISETEPEF
-62 SAETFETGETDSETE
+62 LTEISGTGETSDTE
-77 ETNETEEAASE
+77 ES
-88 ITETTEASKAETE
+88 TTETE
-101 TETEMET
+101 TETDTEPET
-108 ETEPET
+108 ESETEPET
-114 ITKTASETASEA
+114 ETKTETETEIETTTESASETT
-126 AVETTS
+126 VEIITET
-132 ESEPATE
+132 EPATE
-139 IVTETLPVTEKPVTD
+139 IVTETLSGTEEPVTD
-154 NQPVQAA
+154 TQPVQSA

-167 PAEDAFV
+167 PADDIFV

-193 SGVEFAFKGTEA
+193 SGVEFAFRGTSA

-247 EPKNCII
+247 EPRNCII
-254 SVIKLSE
+254 SVVKLSE

-299 GYGIDASDQYEAF
+299 GYGIDAADQYEAF
-312 ATTNENGEKTY
+312 STTNENGAKTY

-360 MPPIYGKTA
+360 LPPIYGKTA

-376 MWDFSKWQPDLVV
+376 MWDFTQWQPDLVV

>member
-1 MHIWD
+1 MRIR
-6 GKKFCLGL
+6 KNLCLGS
-14 TAALLTASSALFVS
+14 AAVFLAASVSLFAS
-28 CRKIDEDAPEQ
+28 CQKVDEAAPEQ

-44 ASERFYITE
+44 ASERFYIPDITESDETLTEIISEMPTITETSETTEITSEITETE
-53 EISETGSEF
+53 EISES
-62 SAETFETGETDSETE
+62 
-77 ETNETEEAASE
+77 
-88 ITETTEASKAETE
+88 ETE
-101 TETEMET
+101 TETEISETSETSAETEVKT
-108 ETEPET
+108 ETEPE
-114 ITKTASETASEA
+114 ITETEQQ
-126 AVETTS
+126 
-132 ESEPATE
+132 TE
-139 IVTETLPVTEKPVTD
+139 IQTEIITETLTVTETEETAAET
-154 NQPVQAA
+154 QPVQAA

-167 PAEDAFV
+167 PAESNFV
-174 KPLGRTFMRN
+174 KPLGRTFMRD

-193 SGVEFAFKGTEA
+193 SGVEFAFRGTAA

-210 SNCKSSKAR
+210 SNCKTSKAR
-219 AAFYVDGELVKDTML
+219 AAFYVNGELVKDTML
-234 NSKEETF
+234 NNNEETF
-241 RIFESD
+241 RVFEST
-247 EPKNCII
+247 EPQNCII
-254 SVIKLSE
+254 SVVKLSE

-299 GYGIDASDQYEAF
+299 GYGIDAADQYEAF

-323 AALVGKHFK
+323 AALIGKHFK
-332 ADYNIISW
+332 ADYNVISW

-360 MPPIYGKTA
+360 LPPIYGKTA

-376 MWDFSKWQPDLVV
+376 MWDFTQWQPDLVV

-401 GIQDRADI
+401 GIQERADL
-409 FGEAYYKFI
+409 FGAAYYEFI

-491 DKLIPFISELLGW
+491 DKIIPFIEQIMGW

>member
-1 MHIWD
+1 MRIR
-6 GKKFCLGL
+6 KNLCLGSAAVFL
-14 TAALLTASSALFVS
+14 AASALLFASCQKV
-28 CRKIDEDAPEQ
+28 DETAPEQ

-44 ASERFYITE
+44 ASERFYIPDITESDETLTEIISEMPTITETSETTEITSEITETE
-53 EISETGSEF
+53 EISES
-62 SAETFETGETDSETE
+62 
-77 ETNETEEAASE
+77 
-88 ITETTEASKAETE
+88 ETE
-101 TETEMET
+101 TETEISETSETSAETEVKT
-108 ETEPET
+108 ETEPE
-114 ITKTASETASEA
+114 ITETEQQ
-126 AVETTS
+126 
-132 ESEPATE
+132 TE
-139 IVTETLPVTEKPVTD
+139 IQTEIITETLTVTETEETAAET
-154 NQPVQAA
+154 QPVQAA

-167 PAEDAFV
+167 PAESNFV
-174 KPLGRTFMRN
+174 KPLGRTFMRD

-193 SGVEFAFKGTEA
+193 SGVEFAFRGTAA

-210 SNCKSSKAR
+210 SNCKTSKAR
-219 AAFYVDGELVKDTML
+219 AAFYVNGEMVKDTML
-234 NSKEETF
+234 NNTEETF
-241 RIFESD
+241 RIFEST
-247 EPKNCII
+247 EPQNCII
-254 SVIKLSE
+254 SVVKLSE

-299 GYGIDASDQYEAF
+299 GYGIDAADQYEAF

-323 AALVGKHFK
+323 AALIGKHFK
-332 ADYNIISW
+332 ADYNVISW

-360 MPPIYGKTA
+360 LPPIYGKTA

-376 MWDFSKWQPDLVV
+376 MWDFTQWQPDLVV

-401 GIQDRADI
+401 GIQERADL
-409 FGEAYYKFI
+409 FGAAYYEFI

-491 DKLIPFISELLGW
+491 DKIIPFIEQIMGW

>member
-6 GKKFCLGL
+6 RKKFCLGL
-14 TAALLTASSALFVS
+14 TAALLTASSSIFVS
-28 CRKIDEDAPEQ
+28 CRKIDEEAPEQ

-53 EISETGSEF
+53 EISETEPEF
-62 SAETFETGETDSETE
+62 LTEISGTGETSDTE
-77 ETNETEEAASE
+77 ES
-88 ITETTEASKAETE
+88 TTETE
-101 TETEMET
+101 TETETDTEPET
-108 ETEPET
+108 ESETEPET
-114 ITKTASETASEA
+114 ETETKTETETEIETTTESASETT
-126 AVETTS
+126 VEITT
-132 ESEPATE
+132 ETEPATE
-139 IVTETLPVTEKPVTD
+139 IVTETLSGTEEPVTD
-154 NQPVQAA
+154 IQPVQSA

-167 PAEDAFV
+167 PADDTFV
-174 KPLGRTFMRN
+174 KPLGRTFMRDR
-184 GARILSHTC
+184 ARILSHTC
-193 SGVEFAFKGTEA
+193 SGVEFAFRGTSA

-210 SNCKSSKAR
+210 SNCKASKAR

-247 EPKNCII
+247 EPRNCII
-254 SVIKLSE
+254 SVVKLSE

-283 PARKHKIEFIG
+283 PARKHKREFIG

-299 GYGIDASDQYEAF
+299 GYGVDAADQYEAF
-312 ATTNENGEKTY
+312 STTNENGAKTY

-360 MPPIYGKTA
+360 LPPIYGKTA

-376 MWDFSKWQPDLVV
+376 MWDFTQWQPDLVV

>member
-1 MHIWD
+1 MRI
-6 GKKFCLGL
+6 KKNLCLGL
-14 TAALLTASSALFVS
+14 AAVFWAASVSLFAS
-28 CRKIDEDAPEQ
+28 CQKVDEAAPEQ

-44 ASERFYITE
+44 ASERLYIPDITE
-53 EISETGSEF
+53 SDETVTEIISETA
-62 SAETFETGETDSETE
+62 SAEETSET
-77 ETNETEEAASE
+77 TEITSE
-88 ITETTEASKAETE
+88 ITETTEASETESESETE
-101 TETEMET
+101 TFSETQTEVST
-108 ETEPET
+108 ETQTET
-114 ITKTASETASEA
+114 TT
-126 AVETTS
+126 ETTS
-132 ESEPATE
+132 ETE
-139 IVTETLPVTEKPVTD
+139 IQTEIITETLPVTEETVTET
-154 NQPVQAA
+154 QPVQAA

-167 PAEDAFV
+167 PAESTFV
-174 KPLGRTFMRN
+174 KPLGRTFMRD

-193 SGVEFAFKGTEA
+193 SGVEFAFRGTTA

-210 SNCKSSKAR
+210 SNCKTSKAR
-219 AAFYVDGELVKDTML
+219 AVFYVNGELVKDTML
-234 NSKEETF
+234 NNTEETF
-241 RIFESD
+241 RVFEST
-247 EPKNCII
+247 EPQNCII
-254 SVIKLSE
+254 SVVKLSE

-272 NVTSE
+272 NVISE

-299 GYGIDASDQYEAF
+299 GYGIDAADQYEAF

-323 AALVGKHFK
+323 AALIGKHFK
-332 ADYNIISW
+332 ADYNVISW

-360 MPPIYGKTA
+360 LPPIYGKTA

-376 MWDFSKWQPDLVV
+376 MWNFTQWQPDLVV

-401 GIQDRADI
+401 GIQERADL
-409 FGEAYYKFI
+409 FGTAYYEFI

-438 SKLLPEIKEQ
+438 SRLLPEIKEQ

-479 FHPSAVTHQKMA
+479 FHPSAVTHKKMA
-491 DKLIPFISELLGW
+491 DKMIPFIEQIMGW

>member
-1 MHIWD
+1 MHILD
-6 GKKFCLGL
+6 GKKICLGL

-28 CRKIDEDAPEQ
+28 CRKIDEEAPEQ

-44 ASERFYITE
+44 ASERFYISE
-53 EISETGSEF
+53 EISETESEF
-62 SAETFETGETDSETE
+62 SAETFETDTETE
-77 ETNETEEAASE
+77 ETSDTEESDAE
-88 ITETTEASKAETE
+88 ITETTEISENETGTETE

-108 ETEPET
+108 
-114 ITKTASETASEA
+114 TASVT
-126 AVETTS
+126 ETTS
-132 ESEPATE
+132 ETATETVTEPATE
-139 IVTETLPVTEKPVTD
+139 IITETLPITEEPVTET
-154 NQPVQAA
+154 QPVQAA

-167 PAEDAFV
+167 PAEDTFV
-174 KPLGRTFMRN
+174 KPLGRTFMRD
-184 GARILSHTC
+184 GTRILSHTC
-193 SGVEFAFKGTEA
+193 SGVEFAFRGTAA

-210 SNCKSSKAR
+210 SNCKASKAR

-254 SVIKLSE
+254 SVVKLSE

-299 GYGIDASDQYEAF
+299 GYGIDAADQYEAF

-360 MPPIYGKTA
+360 LPPIYGKTA

-376 MWDFSKWQPDLVV
+376 MWDFSQWQPDLVV

-418 EQVREAN
+418 EQVRESN

-459 RITTFEFDYRDGVND
+459 KITTFEFDYRDGVND

>member
-6 GKKFCLGL
+6 RKKFCLGL
-14 TAALLTASSALFVS
+14 TAAILTVSSLLFVS
-28 CRKIDEDAPEQ
+28 CRKIDEEAPEQ

-53 EISETGSEF
+53 EISETEPEF
-62 SAETFETGETDSETE
+62 LTEISGTGETSDTEESTTETETDTEPETESETE
-77 ETNETEEAASE
+77 P
-88 ITETTEASKAETE
+88 ETE
-101 TETEMET
+101 TETKTET
-108 ETEPET
+108 ETEIET
-114 ITKTASETASEA
+114 TTESASETT
-126 AVETTS
+126 VEITT
-132 ESEPATE
+132 ETEPATE
-139 IVTETLPVTEKPVTD
+139 IVTETLSGTEEPVTD
-154 NQPVQAA
+154 IQPVQSA

-167 PAEDAFV
+167 PAEDTFV
-174 KPLGRTFMRN
+174 KPLGRTFMRD

-193 SGVEFAFKGTEA
+193 SGVEFAFRGTSA

-247 EPKNCII
+247 EPRNCII
-254 SVIKLSE
+254 SVVKLSE

-299 GYGIDASDQYEAF
+299 GYGVDAADQYEAF
-312 ATTNENGEKTY
+312 STTNENGAKTY

-360 MPPIYGKTA
+360 LPPIYGKTA

-376 MWDFSKWQPDLVV
+376 MWDFTQWQPDLVV